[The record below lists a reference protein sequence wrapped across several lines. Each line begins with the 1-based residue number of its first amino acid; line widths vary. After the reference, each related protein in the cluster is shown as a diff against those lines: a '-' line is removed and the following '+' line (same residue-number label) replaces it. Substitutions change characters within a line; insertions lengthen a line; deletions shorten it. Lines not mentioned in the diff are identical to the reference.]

1 MEELDSCL
9 AELRYL
15 YKYIRFADRAN
26 YVKYG
31 SKTLFSCLVKVGL
44 NLMYANK
51 NGLSLSPKQIKTL
64 KKVSFKLNKF
74 CSCRKKQRQQANYVS
89 MQKVC
94 VNSNLEHFNQPT
106 LSSFFL
112 SWYQSS

>member
-9 AELRYL
+9 AELRYS

-31 SKTLFSCLVKVGL
+31 SKTLFSCLIKVGL

-64 KKVSFKLNKF
+64 KKYKKTIIKMVSSENEKVQRRCLTNKLIDT
-74 CSCRKKQRQQANYVS
+74 
-89 MQKVC
+89 M
-94 VNSNLEHFNQPT
+94 LGIL
-106 LSSFFL
+106 LSVL
-112 SWYQSS
+112 PDV